1 MDSADAIK
9 TVVMGVV
16 EGITEFLPVSSTGH
30 LIVTGELIGF
40 EAGPARK
47 EFRDLFEVVIQLGAI
62 LAIVVLYRARLLQLA
77 RDLLRGDAAARG
89 FLVNLLL
96 AFLPAAVVGLAL
108 NKYVEKYLMNSA
120 TVAAAL
126 AVGGLAIILIE
137 RRHPQPRHSDLER
150 LPARTALAIGF
161 CQCLSVVLPGTSRAA
176 ATILGGMLLGVER
189 KVATDFSFILAIP
202 VMFAASGYKLWK
214 DREVLAANHD
224 HIAVLALGFVVSFVV
239 AWAAVA
245 WLLRYIANHT
255 FTAFGWYRIGAG
267 LVIAALLVAG
277 LISFKD

>member
-1 MDSADAIK
+1 M
-9 TVVMGVV
+9 
-16 EGITEFLPVSSTGH
+16 
-30 LIVTGELIGF
+30 
-40 EAGPARK
+40 
-47 EFRDLFEVVIQLGAI
+47 
-62 LAIVVLYRARLLQLA
+62 
-77 RDLLRGDAAARG
+77 
-89 FLVNLLL
+89 
-96 AFLPAAVVGLAL
+96 VGLAL

-176 ATILGGMLLGVER
+176 ATILGAMLLGVER

>member
-1 MDSADAIK
+1 MDPVDAVK

-16 EGITEFLPVSSTGH
+16 EGITEFLPISSTGH

-62 LAIVVLYRARLLQLA
+62 LAIVVLYRTRLLEIG
-77 RDLLRGDAAARG
+77 RRLLRGDAVARG
-89 FLVNLLL
+89 FLRNLLL
-96 AFLPAAVVGLAL
+96 AFIPAAVVGLAL
-108 NKYVEKYLMNSA
+108 NKYVEAYLMNSA
-120 TVAAAL
+120 TVAAVL
-126 AVGGLAIILIE
+126 AIGGLAIILVE
-137 RRHPQPRHSDLER
+137 RRHPAPHLTDMQR
-150 LPARTALAIGF
+150 LPARTAFLIGCF
-161 CQCLSVVLPGTSRAA
+161 QCLAVVLPGTSRSA

-189 KVATDFSFILAIP
+189 KAATDFSFILAIP
-202 VMFAASGYKLWK
+202 VMAAATGYKLFK
-214 DREVLAANHD
+214 ERAVLAANHD

-245 WLLRYIANHT
+245 WLLRYIASHT